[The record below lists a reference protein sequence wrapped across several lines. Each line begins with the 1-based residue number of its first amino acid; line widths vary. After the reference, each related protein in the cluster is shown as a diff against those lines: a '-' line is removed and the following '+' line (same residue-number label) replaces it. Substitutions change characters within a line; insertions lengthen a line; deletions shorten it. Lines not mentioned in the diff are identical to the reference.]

1 MYFLEFTVESVT
13 PFSLGLI
20 TVNYVKLILERVK
33 KYPAIVLLCN
43 RKTKIVQYN
52 ILWKEKF
59 QQYIHHKQKGG

>member
-33 KYPAIVLLCN
+33 K
-43 RKTKIVQYN
+43 
-52 ILWKEKF
+52 
-59 QQYIHHKQKGG
+59 